1 MAAYS
6 PTENPWRQIL
16 DQALAELAEAEHA
29 FEWADPDYSDYH
41 AYRIQ
46 AAQEKVALILRQARQ
61 AYGIEVSMA
70 LPSANATLKALT
82 AEAPTAVPMFRRSR
96 D

>member
-1 MAAYS
+1 MAAHS
-6 PTENPWRQIL
+6 PVENPWRQVL
-16 DQALAELAEAEHA
+16 NQALAELAEAEHA

-61 AYGIEVSMA
+61 AYGIEPSIA
-70 LPSANATLKALT
+70 LPSATSPITAL
-82 AEAPTAVPMFRRSR
+82 APGAKDLFRGSLRE
-96 D
+96 